1 MERWWDGSLES
12 NGSAGVKDFVGD
24 AESRPSFLLYQTVGT
39 NVHSFRTQTV
49 TKTEARLGTECF
61 SYILYPVSAEPRDFF
76 QTLRIA
82 GWQGPF
88 SSPCSTPSFIEEAS
102 EAQ

>member
-24 AESRPSFLLYQTVGT
+24 AESRPSLLLYQTVGT

-49 TKTEARLGTECF
+49 TKTKARLVWGQ
-61 SYILYPVSAEPRDFF
+61 SASVIYYTLSVLSRETSSRLSELQAVRDLSVHLV
-76 QTLRIA
+76 QLLLL
-82 GWQGPF
+82 
-88 SSPCSTPSFIEEAS
+88 
-102 EAQ
+102 

>member
-24 AESRPSFLLYQTVGT
+24 AESRPSLLLYQTVGT

-49 TKTEARLGTECF
+49 TKTEARLVWGQ
-61 SYILYPVSAEPRDFF
+61 SASVIYYTLSVLSRETSSRLSELQAGRDLSVHLV
-76 QTLRIA
+76 QLLLL
-82 GWQGPF
+82 
-88 SSPCSTPSFIEEAS
+88 
-102 EAQ
+102 